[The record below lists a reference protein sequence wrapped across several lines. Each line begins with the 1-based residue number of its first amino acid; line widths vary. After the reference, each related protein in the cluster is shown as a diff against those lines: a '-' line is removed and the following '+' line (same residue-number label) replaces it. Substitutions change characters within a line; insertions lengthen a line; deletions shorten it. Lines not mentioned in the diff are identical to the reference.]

1 MCNEY
6 EHDIQVALSRSR
18 FWLKTDSQ
26 ATMGGLISAPLS
38 AVLVPD
44 TVSNAQKP
52 WWWWYF
58 DGWWVRLY
66 NIYIIIY
73 NYNQSH
79 PIRHFLQQFPSG
91 RNLPGRLLWQ
101 LPCDQ
106 LLFGAH
112 LQKAVLKEIAAEAV
126 IASCL
131 YTVGKLAGS
140 GTASSSI
147 NFKQLLSF
155 LPAAQQFTH
164 RPVQVS
170 SVQASR
176 CILIWL
182 QALSENLHLRL
193 VQRAPVH
200 ETQIHDLYDYSFMYI
215 LHISPQYSCEVFHV
229 FSFDPLQTAD
239 YHKTQPVMPSCLLYC
254 KQSHDECHDV
264 GLHYCLGSL
273 ACFNGCLKPSYTAV
287 KNGLNLD
294 PQVPQVIMVLQFSLY
309 KIASV
314 GYPPFLRRKTSS
326 GLRSSGCLGPAANWT

>member
-6 EHDIQVALSRSR
+6 EHDIFFPSSPFERQIQIEDR
-18 FWLKTDSQ
+18 Q
-26 ATMGGLISAPLS
+26 PG
-38 AVLVPD
+38 
-44 TVSNAQKP
+44 N
-52 WWWWYF
+52 
-58 DGWWVRLY
+58 DGWLDLSTIICRAGPRHCEQCSKTLVIDGILMVDGYVYVYIIYIYIYLY
-66 NIYIIIY
+66 NC
-73 NYNQSH
+73 NQSH
-79 PIRHFLQQFPSG
+79 PICHFLQQFPSG

-147 NFKQLLSF
+147 NFNQLLSF
-155 LPAAQQFTH
+155 LPAQQFTH
-164 RPVQVS
+164 RRRWAQSKLHDAFWFGCRPCVRNCIYVLCNELQCMKHKFMICMIIHLCIFS
-170 SVQASR
+170 TIFMWSVPCVFIWPITDCRLSQDPASYA
-176 CILIWL
+176 
-182 QALSENLHLRL
+182 Q
-193 VQRAPVH
+193 
-200 ETQIHDLYDYSFMYI
+200 
-215 LHISPQYSCEVFHV
+215 
-229 FSFDPLQTAD
+229 
-239 YHKTQPVMPSCLLYC
+239 LLYC